1 MIEWAITSSVLI
13 LVVLVLRRLLRGKI
27 SLGLQYGLWA
37 LVLLRLLLPISFG
50 ATAVSVLNLVDQAP
64 IQTDSPAPGH
74 WGDEELAL
82 SLAEPGLGSAVS
94 GGQAQNQAPG
104 QAEGAAGLGTG
115 RPVPLKKVLLGVW
128 AAGAATLGAWLL
140 WVNLRF
146 AGQLRRSRRL
156 LAADC
161 PLPVYLS
168 GAARTPCLF
177 GLIHPAIYLTEE
189 AAADERILRHSL
201 AHELTHFAHKDHLWA
216 VLRGIC
222 LALHWY
228 NPLVWAAA
236 GLSRQDGE
244 LCCDEATV
252 KRLGEKERAAYG
264 RTLLAVTC
272 RGYGTSLLAATH
284 MTGGKKGVQE
294 RIWFLTRRPGT
305 AFCSWVG
312 VILVMTLAAGCTFTN
327 SRSSAPQ
334 EEGIQ
339 GGEEENLVWV
349 DGIRLSGLA
358 PEEERTA
365 SGEITI
371 ATGESEYPYSLTCSR
386 PEVTVELGLRGKD
399 GTEYTQTVTGGS
411 ASGSFRD
418 LPAGTYQL
426 FVSNGGTLSELPND
440 PENPEDYLLDGVVN
454 LYQADKTSFG
464 TSSGTGFALGY
475 PGASMELNPISWTFS
490 RADIPLLEDALQGSG
505 YLALYMDQDLTLR
518 VTSDHVIEIS
528 RDGGL
533 TWKAETCETIDGED
547 FSVWLLENEP
557 MPNFSLEDLRERLK
571 NGAEVRRMVLAQG
584 KEIYFVLDKEGAFL
598 ELVQEEKIQAL
609 LLDGQRLV
617 CTSTGCR
624 PYQFSKSMFE
634 SFQGLLQACKVIN
647 GSETEQEWAGIMAH
661 LEEYGAQFS

>member
-27 SLGLQYGLWA
+27 SLRLQYGLWA

-74 WGDEELAL
+74 WGDEELVL

-104 QAEGAAGLGTG
+104 QAEGAAGL
-115 RPVPLKKVLLGVW
+115 
-128 AAGAATLGAWLL
+128 
-140 WVNLRF
+140 
-146 AGQLRRSRRL
+146 SRR
-156 LAADC
+156 
-161 PLPVYLS
+161 
-168 GAARTPCLF
+168 
-177 GLIHPAIYLTEE
+177 
-189 AAADERILRHSL
+189 
-201 AHELTHFAHKDHLWA
+201 
-216 VLRGIC
+216 
-222 LALHWY
+222 
-228 NPLVWAAA
+228 
-236 GLSRQDGE
+236 DGE

-252 KRLGEKERAAYG
+252 RCLGEKERAAYG

-272 RGYGTSLLAATH
+272 RGYGSSLLAATH

-294 RIWFLTRRPGT
+294 RIWFLTKRPGT

-312 VILVMTLAAGCTFTN
+312 VILVMTLTAGCTFTN

-339 GGEEENLVWV
+339 GGKEENLVWV
-349 DGIRLSGLA
+349 NGIRVSGLA
-358 PEEERTA
+358 PEEEITG

-371 ATGESEYPYSLTCSR
+371 ATGESEYLYSLTCSR
-386 PEVTVELGLRGKD
+386 REVTVELGLRGKD

-426 FVSNGGTLSELPND
+426 FVRNGGTLSELPND

-454 LYQADKTSFG
+454 LYRADKTSFG

-505 YLALYMDQDLTLR
+505 YLALYVDQDLTLR

-533 TWKAETCETIDGED
+533 TWKAETCKTIDGED

-557 MPNFSLEDLRERLK
+557 MPNFSLEDLRDRLK

-617 CTSTGCR
+617 CTSTGYR
-624 PYQFSKSMFE
+624 PYRFSKSMFE
-634 SFQGLLQACKVIN
+634 SFQGLLQTCNLIH
-647 GSETEQEWAGIMAH
+647 SETEQEWSGVMAH

>member
-27 SLGLQYGLWA
+27 SLRLQYGLWA

-74 WGDEELAL
+74 GGDEELVL

-104 QAEGAAGLGTG
+104 QAEGAAGL
-115 RPVPLKKVLLGVW
+115 
-128 AAGAATLGAWLL
+128 
-140 WVNLRF
+140 
-146 AGQLRRSRRL
+146 SRR
-156 LAADC
+156 
-161 PLPVYLS
+161 
-168 GAARTPCLF
+168 
-177 GLIHPAIYLTEE
+177 
-189 AAADERILRHSL
+189 DE
-201 AHELTHFAHKDHLWA
+201 
-216 VLRGIC
+216 
-222 LALHWY
+222 
-228 NPLVWAAA
+228 
-236 GLSRQDGE
+236 E

-252 KRLGEKERAAYG
+252 RRLGEKERAAYG

-272 RGYGTSLLAATH
+272 RGYGSSLLAATH

-294 RIWFLTRRPGT
+294 RIWFLTKRPGT

-312 VILVMTLAAGCTFTN
+312 VILVMTLTAGCTFTN

-339 GGEEENLVWV
+339 GGKEENLVWV
-349 DGIRLSGLA
+349 NGIRVSGLA
-358 PEEERTA
+358 PEEEITG

-386 PEVTVELGLRGKD
+386 REVTVELGLRGKD

-426 FVSNGGTLSELPND
+426 FVRNGGTLSELPND

-505 YLALYMDQDLTLR
+505 YLALYVDQDLTLR

-533 TWKAETCETIDGED
+533 TWKAETCKTIDGED

-557 MPNFSLEDLRERLK
+557 MPNFSLEDLRDRLK

-617 CTSTGCR
+617 CTSTGYR
-624 PYQFSKSMFE
+624 PYRFSKSMFE
-634 SFQGLLQACKVIN
+634 SFQGLLQTCNLIH
-647 GSETEQEWAGIMAH
+647 SETEQEWSGVMAH